1 MTRIERDGSGLL
13 VKRIR
18 GATIST
24 RLGWAPWMGEDIKT
38 LARWDRR
45 SISGK
50 YCDLEAHKG
59 RMRRLRKGRTQAKA
73 RRELRRLLDQLGAT
87 RHGCLVVP
95 VSAAASA
102 RILSATTHLPARAM
116 RA

>member
-1 MTRIERDGSGLL
+1 MARIERDGSGLL

-18 GATIST
+18 GTTIST

-50 YCDLEAHKG
+50 YCDLEAHHG
-59 RMRRLRKGRTQAKA
+59 LMRRRRERRAKAKA
-73 RRELRRLLDQLGAT
+73 RRELGRLLLAIQQRNVGLVLPSSLTARAGLTRVLGA
-87 RHGCLVVP
+87 
-95 VSAAASA
+95 
-102 RILSATTHLPARAM
+102 
-116 RA
+116 